1 MKALLVL
8 SFMLFSLSALADTLV
23 CVVEADGKTGVGYSS
38 GTPHRTRAFA
48 STWACDGKIA
58 GRDIMVTMYEP
69 HLQVDGDTY
78 ETRGGAHR
86 AVTLETKYSKC
97 TCSLM

>member
-1 MKALLVL
+1 MKAALLL

-38 GTPHRTRAFA
+38 GVPHKTRAFA

-58 GRDIMVTMYEP
+58 GNEILIMMYEP

-78 ETRGGAHR
+78 ETRGPAHR
-86 AVTLETKYSKC
+86 SVKLETKYSSC
-97 TCSLM
+97 SCSLM